1 MFVIVDDEFTKHGL
15 TLEEAYILYRVKCFE
30 RIGEKYHE
38 SAEVL
43 AKSMGKSRQSVINYI
58 NSLIE
63 KGFLK
68 KEYRTKNTRYL
79 IVNNDSVKKIDSSV
93 QNLDSEEIADMAENA
108 HHEDKQKEKNK
119 MSNEEFKQFLKV
131 EIQKNKSRYNDSD
144 EEFY

>member
-58 NSLIE
+58 NSLID

-79 IVNNDSVKKIDSSV
+79 IVNNDSAKNLDSSV
-93 QNLDSEEIADMAENA
+93 QNLDSAENA
-108 HHEDKQKEKNK
+108 HHEE
-119 MSNEEFKQFLKV
+119 
-131 EIQKNKSRYNDSD
+131 NKSSYFNGMTLEEKAQYLEDLIESNRDQNYDST

>member
-30 RIGEKYHE
+30 RNGEKYHE

-43 AKSMGKSRQSVINYI
+43 AKVMGKSRQSVINYI
-58 NSLIE
+58 NSLIG

-79 IVNNDSVKKIDSSV
+79 IVNNDSVK
-93 QNLDSEEIADMAENA
+93 NLDSGVQKLDSVENEQHEENKSSFLDGLTLE
-108 HHEDKQKEKNK
+108 EKVQRLRETIEANRDPNYD
-119 MSNEEFKQFLKV
+119 STEEF
-131 EIQKNKSRYNDSD
+131 
-144 EEFY
+144 

>member
-30 RIGEKYHE
+30 RNGEKYHE

-43 AKSMGKSRQSVINYI
+43 AKVMGKSRQSVINYI
-58 NSLIE
+58 NSLIG

-79 IVNNDSVKKIDSSV
+79 IVNNDSVK
-93 QNLDSEEIADMAENA
+93 NLDSGVQKLDSVENEPHEENKSSFLDGLTLE
-108 HHEDKQKEKNK
+108 EKVQRLRETIEANRDPNYD
-119 MSNEEFKQFLKV
+119 STEEF
-131 EIQKNKSRYNDSD
+131 
-144 EEFY
+144 